1 MIYFD
6 NSATTKPFPEVI
18 DSFVKVSA
26 EYFGNP
32 SSLHNF
38 GGLAEKLLSQAR
50 SQAAKLLSVQQN
62 EIYFTSGGTEGNN
75 LAIKGA
81 AFANNKSGRHL
92 ITTTI
97 EHPSVREAIKQL
109 ESFGFDVTEVP
120 VDINGRVNVKT
131 IENEIRE
138 DTILVSVMHVNNEVG
153 TIQPIR
159 EIGQLLKQY
168 PKIKFHV
175 DYVQGVGKV
184 PLNIN
189 DCHID
194 FCTISAH
201 KFHGMKGTGLLF
213 VRDGVKINPLLNG
226 GGQEKN
232 IRSGTENVAGAVSL
246 AKALRLIMEKQQKE
260 FTHLNLISKQLREG
274 LFKIEGVAVNTPE
287 THAAPHIINFSIPHL
302 KSEVF
307 VHALEE
313 KDIYVSTTS
322 ACSSKQKT
330 ISGTLSAMG
339 MPEERAGSAIRLS
352 LSYTNTVD
360 EVNTVLTAIKQTI
373 EELRK
378 VMK

>member
-18 DSFVKVSA
+18 DSFIKVSA

-97 EHPSVREAIKQL
+97 EHPSVRETIKQL

-120 VDINGRVNVKT
+120 VDINGRVSVKT
-131 IENEIRE
+131 IENAIRE
-138 DTILVSVMHVNNEVG
+138 DTILVSVMHVNNEIG

-175 DYVQGVGKV
+175 DHVQGVGKV

-194 FCTISAH
+194 LCTISAH

-260 FTHLNLISKQLREG
+260 FAHLSLISKQLREG
-274 LFKIEGVAVNTPE
+274 LSKIDGVAVNTPE

-322 ACSSKQKT
+322 ACSSKQRT
-330 ISGTLSAMG
+330 ISSTLSAMG
-339 MPEERAGSAIRLS
+339 VPEERAGSAIRLS

-360 EVNTVLTAIKQTI
+360 EVNTVLTATKETI

>member
-18 DSFVKVSA
+18 DSFIKVSA

-50 SQAAKLLSVQQN
+50 SQAAKLLSVQPN

-81 AFANNKSGRHL
+81 AFANNKWGRHL

-97 EHPSVREAIKQL
+97 EHPSVREALKQL
-109 ESFGFDVTEVP
+109 ESFGFDVTEIP

-131 IENEIRE
+131 IENAIRE

-153 TIQPIR
+153 TVQPIR
-159 EIGQLLKQY
+159 EIGQLLKSY

-175 DYVQGVGKV
+175 DHVQGVGKV
-184 PLNIN
+184 LLNIN

-260 FTHLNLISKQLREG
+260 FTHLSLLSKQLREG
-274 LFKIEGVAVNTPE
+274 LSKIEGVAINTPE

-339 MPEERAGSAIRLS
+339 VPEERAGSAIRLS

-360 EVNTVLTAIKQTI
+360 EVNRALTAIKETI

>member
-6 NSATTKPFPEVI
+6 NSATTKPFPEVL
-18 DSFVKVSA
+18 DSFLKVSS

-38 GGLAEKLLSQAR
+38 GGLAEKLLNQAR
-50 SQAAKLLSVQQN
+50 SQAAKLLSVQPN

-75 LAIKGA
+75 LAIKGT
-81 AFANNKSGRHL
+81 AFANQKSGRHL

-97 EHPSVREAIKQL
+97 EHPSVRESMKQL

-120 VDINGRVNVKT
+120 VDSSGRVDVKT
-131 IENEIRE
+131 IENAIRE

-153 TIQPIR
+153 TIQPIK
-159 EIGQLLKQY
+159 EIGQLLRKY
-168 PKIKFHV
+168 PRIRFHV
-175 DYVQGVGKV
+175 DHVQGIGKV
-184 PLNIN
+184 PLDLN
-189 DCHID
+189 DCSID
-194 FCTISAH
+194 LCSISAH
-201 KFHGMKGTGLLF
+201 KFHGVKGTGLLF

-232 IRSGTENVAGAVSL
+232 LRSGTENVAGAVSL
-246 AKALRLIMEKQQKE
+246 AKALRMIMEIQDKE
-260 FTHLNLISKQLREG
+260 SRHLNLVSRKLREG
-274 LFKIEGVAVNTPE
+274 LSKIEGVVVNTPE
-287 THAAPHIINFSIPHL
+287 IYAAPHIMNFSIPHL

-313 KDIYVSTTS
+313 KNIYVSTTS
-322 ACSSKQKT
+322 ACSSKLKT
-330 ISGTLSAMG
+330 LSGTLASMG
-339 MPEERAGSAIRLS
+339 MTEDRAGSAIRLS
-352 LSYTNTVD
+352 LSYTNTVGEAD
-360 EVNTVLTAIKQTI
+360 AVLSAIQETI